1 VKIQSRIGLSAGT
14 ILLIVLA
21 WVGTSIAQELPPP
34 NTLAPFVSLQ
44 NGTRSSIEAP
54 CLQRQPTVTLQ
65 DYNGP
70 LQKTVGLFTQ
80 QLERKSVHPPHY
92 MPGVVLC
99 SLEPKDKF
107 ILFVRG
113 SVDPVIFLDSGFNA
127 GLSQAENE
135 DPTFGQG
142 MAGYGKRFGAS
153 YADQASF
160 MFFKDFAY
168 PSIFNE
174 DPRYYR
180 LIHGSGGKRFL
191 HAIEHAFV
199 AHTDNGNRMFNFS
212 EWLGTTSAVSLSNM
226 YHPGNQRGFAPTAR
240 GVSFSV
246 LSDMGYDVLR
256 EFWPEISR
264 KFNLPFRD
272 VPATEN
278 IDSNPAIK

>member
-1 VKIQSRIGLSAGT
+1 VRNKTRFQISARMALLAILAWAGT
-14 ILLIVLA
+14 
-21 WVGTSIAQELPPP
+21 TCAQESPAPNPPAQP
-34 NTLAPFVSLQ
+34 VSSQ
-44 NGTRSSIEAP
+44 NGTLSSVAAP
-54 CLQRQPTVTLQ
+54 CVQRQPTVTLQ

-92 MPGVVLC
+92 KPGVALC
-99 SLEPKDKF
+99 SLDLKDKF
-107 ILFVRG
+107 FLFVRG
-113 SVDPVIFLDSGFNA
+113 SFDPGTFLSSDFNA
-127 GLSQAENE
+127 GLSQAENQ
-135 DPTFGQG
+135 DRAFGQG

-160 MFFKDFAY
+160 RFFKDFAY

-180 LIHGSGGKRFL
+180 LIHGSSGKRFL

-199 AHTDNGNRMFNFS
+199 AHSDNGNRIFNFS

-226 YHPGNQRGFAPTAR
+226 YHPGNQRGFVPTAR
-240 GVSFSV
+240 GIGFSV

-256 EFWPEISR
+256 EFWPEISH
-264 KFNLPFRD
+264 KFRLPFRD
-272 VPATEN
+272 EPATEN
-278 IDSNPAIK
+278 IDSKLAIK